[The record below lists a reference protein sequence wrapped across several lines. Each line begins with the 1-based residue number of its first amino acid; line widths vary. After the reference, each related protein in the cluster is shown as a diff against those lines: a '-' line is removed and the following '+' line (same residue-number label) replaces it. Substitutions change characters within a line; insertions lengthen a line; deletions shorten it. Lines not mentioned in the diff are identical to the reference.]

1 MNNNK
6 DHGWLADPYAR
17 AVFMRLPI
25 PLALVSSAGEILLVN
40 DRFER
45 HFDASRITL
54 AQLER
59 LQATEEEPWRL
70 VSMPGRDGGPVEAWA
85 QSFEVQGS
93 RVLVL
98 DELRSAR
105 WAPEVKQLHARLATL
120 EKLSAT
126 DHLTGAWNRAHF
138 DRVIESE
145 LGRSLR
151 FGQPISLVMLDI
163 DHFKHVNDT
172 FGHQAGDAVLQELV
186 HFIKQVVR
194 SGDLLFRW
202 GGEEFVILAFSTGHR
217 AARSF
222 AEGLRQKIA
231 DHAFPDIGRLSVSI
245 GVAEYL
251 SSESPAVWFH
261 RADDA
266 LYRAKQ
272 NGRDRVVVDSRGNSD
287 AWGSS
292 GVSVLHLVWQEAYD
306 CGNATLDAQHRE
318 LFDLANV
325 LIDASF
331 EQRNT
336 PEVLSAALDDLLAH
350 VACHFAAEEALLE
363 QHQYARLAPH
373 KAAHARL
380 LKKASTLK
388 QAAAAGTVS
397 LGDLV
402 NFIVADVVAHHL
414 FTMDRD
420 FYPLFVE
427 RVDDVH

>member
-1 MNNNK
+1 
-6 DHGWLADPYAR
+6 
-17 AVFMRLPI
+17 MRLPI
-25 PLALVSSAGEILLVN
+25 PLALISPAGEILLEN
-40 DRFER
+40 EQFAR
-45 HFDASRITL
+45 HFDASRITPGH
-54 AQLER
+54 LER
-59 LQATEEEPWRL
+59 LHTSEEEPWRL
-70 VSMPGRDGGPVEAWA
+70 VSMPGRDGGMVEAWA

-93 RVLVL
+93 CVLVL

-105 WAPEVKQLHARLATL
+105 WAPEVRQLHARLATL

-138 DRVIESE
+138 DRIVESE

-163 DHFKHVNDT
+163 DHFKDINDR
-172 FGHQAGDAVLQELV
+172 FGHLVGDSVLQELV
-186 HFIKQVVR
+186 QFIKQVVR

-217 AARSF
+217 AAGSF

-231 DHAFPDIGRLSVSI
+231 EHAFPDIGRLSVSI

-251 SSESPAVWFH
+251 SSESPALWFH
-261 RADDA
+261 RVDDA

-272 NGRDRVVVDSRGNSD
+272 CGRDRVVVDSRGNSD
-287 AWGSS
+287 AWGAP
-292 GVSVLHLVWQEAYD
+292 GVSALHLVWQEAYD
-306 CGNATLDAQHRE
+306 CGNATVDAQHRQ

-331 EQRNT
+331 EQRDT
-336 PEVLSAALDDLLAH
+336 PAILHAALDDLLSHLAR
-350 VACHFAAEEALLE
+350 HFADEEALLE
-363 QHQYARLAPH
+363 QHQYARLDPH

-380 LKKASTLK
+380 LEKASMLE
-388 QAAAAGTVS
+388 QAARAGTVS
-397 LGDLV
+397 LGELV
-402 NFIVADVVAHHL
+402 NFVVGDVVAHHL

-420 FYPLFVE
+420 FHPLFAQ
-427 RVDDVH
+427 RVDDAP

>member
-1 MNNNK
+1 VNNNK
-6 DHGWLADPYAR
+6 EHGWLAEPHAR

-25 PLALVSSAGEILLVN
+25 PLALISSVGEVLLVN
-40 DRFER
+40 DQFAR
-45 HFDASRITL
+45 HFDASRITP
-54 AQLER
+54 AHLER
-59 LQATEEEPWRL
+59 LDTSEEEPWRL
-70 VSMPGRDGGPVEAWA
+70 VSMPGRDGGTAEAWA
-85 QSFEVQGS
+85 QLFEVQES

-138 DRVIESE
+138 DRIIESE

-172 FGHQAGDAVLQELV
+172 FGHLVGDAVLQELV
-186 HFIKQVVR
+186 QFIKQVVR

-231 DHAFPDIGRLSVSI
+231 EHAFPDIGRLSVSI

-261 RADDA
+261 RVDDA

-272 NGRDRVVVDSRGNSD
+272 GGRDRVVVDARGNSD

-292 GVSVLHLVWQEAYD
+292 GASVLHLVWQEAYD
-306 CGNATLDAQHRE
+306 CGNATLDAQHRQ
-318 LFDLANV
+318 LFDLANA
-325 LIDASF
+325 LIDASL
-331 EQRNT
+331 ERRSTLN
-336 PEVLSAALDDLLAH
+336 AALEELLAH
-350 VACHFAAEEALLE
+350 VAHHFAAEEALLGE
-363 QHQYARLAPH
+363 HQYSRLLPH

-380 LKKASTLK
+380 LKKASALK
-388 QAAAAGTVS
+388 QAADAGTVS

-402 NFIVADVVAHHL
+402 NFVVADVVAHHL

-420 FYPLFVE
+420 FHPLFAE
-427 RVDDVH
+427 RVDDAR